1 MLRSSRR
8 GKRAIP
14 MSEITVLTAEEGG
27 VLLAALGEWE
37 QYDDVAA
44 RLRRRMA
51 SAAEIIIKCGC
62 GEA

>member
-1 MLRSSRR
+1 
-8 GKRAIP
+8 